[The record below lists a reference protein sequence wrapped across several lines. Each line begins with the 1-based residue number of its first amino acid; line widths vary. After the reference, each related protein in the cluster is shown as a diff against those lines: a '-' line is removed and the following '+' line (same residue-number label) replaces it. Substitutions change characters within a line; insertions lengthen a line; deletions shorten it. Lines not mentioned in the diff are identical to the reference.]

1 MKCVGKHQAEHII
14 SFLRDYYKI
23 SQDWK
28 GKKYLV
34 LDLDWG
40 YSHRKVHLSMLSYVT
55 DALTRFLHDKPRKP
69 QHQPYPHIK
78 PNYRP
83 KAQYAETAY
92 VSPPL
97 SIDDKKITG
106 NHGEFSVLFTGS

>member
-1 MKCVGKHQAEHII
+1 MSVLREH
-14 SFLRDYYKI
+14 YKI
-23 SQDWK
+23 SHDWK
-28 GKKYLV
+28 GKWYLG
-34 LDLDWG
+34 LDFNWG
-40 YSHRKVHLSMLSYVT
+40 YCHRKVHWSVFSYVT
-55 DALTRFLHDKPRKP
+55 DALTRFQHNNPFNP